1 MPNDLRNRELALIHM
16 GRKELRLDDDA
27 YRGLIGRISG
37 GRTDSSAKLT
47 DAERR
52 DVIEHMRSS
61 GFKAKPKD
69 PAAAARPAL
78 GDDPR
83 LQAAKLRALWR
94 SLYDLGVARVANDD
108 ALAAFV
114 SRHTN
119 RQALRWNS
127 ADDLGVAIDCLQG
140 WCRRI
145 GYAPLP
151 SQMEGPCFSRFEPS
165 LIRAQWTRLV
175 KLGAFRHGSLARLD
189 TWLSH
194 QGYRVSDPGFLTV
207 ADAQQAI
214 RKLGDWLRRLAAE
227 RSDPGD
233 GGNA

>member
-1 MPNDLRNRELALIHM
+1 MADDLRNRELALIHL
-16 GRKELRLDDDA
+16 GRKDLGLDDGA
-27 YRGLIGRISG
+27 YRGLIARISR

-47 DAERR
+47 DTERR
-52 DVIEHMRSS
+52 DVIEHMRRS
-61 GFKAKPKD
+61 GFQAKPKA
-69 PAAAARPAL
+69 PATKPAR
-78 GDDPR
+78 GDDTR

-94 SLYDLGVARVANDD
+94 SLYDLAVARVADDD

-165 LIRAQWTRLV
+165 LIRAQWARLV
-175 KLGAFRHGSLARLD
+175 KLGAFKHGNLARLD
-189 TWLSH
+189 TWLRH
-194 QGYRVSDPGFLTV
+194 QGYPAADPGFLTV

>member
-1 MPNDLRNRELALIHM
+1 MAGDLRTRELALIHL
-16 GRKELRLDDDA
+16 GRKELGLDDGA
-27 YRGLIGRISG
+27 YRGLIGRISR
-37 GRTDSSAKLT
+37 GRTDSSAQLT
-47 DAERR
+47 EAERR
-52 DVIEHMRSS
+52 DVIEHMRDS
-61 GFKAKPKD
+61 GFKPKPKEPAAKP
-69 PAAAARPAL
+69 AR

-94 SLYDLGVARVANDD
+94 SLHDLGVARVAGDD

-127 ADDLGVAIDCLQG
+127 ADDLGIAIDCLKG

-165 LIRAQWTRLV
+165 LIRAQWARLIE
-175 KLGAFRHGSLARLD
+175 LGAFRHGNLARLD
-189 TWLSH
+189 TWLAH
-194 QGYRVSDPGFLTV
+194 QGYPAADPGFLTV
-207 ADAQQAI
+207 ADAQAAI

-227 RSDPGD
+227 RPDPGD
-233 GGNA
+233 GGDA